1 MQLILFAC
9 FTAVALA
16 APQFSQGNFQTSVP
30 VAQILQDERS
40 ANPDGS
46 FNYAFQTDNG
56 IFVQAQGTPGSFG
69 QSNIQ
74 GSYSFLFPE
83 GLTGEIRYVADEN
96 GFRAESP
103 LLPTPHPLPAHAIEQ
118 IRIAEQ
124 QRANGIT
131 FE

>member
-1 MQLILFAC
+1 MQLLLIVCL
-9 FTAVALA
+9 TGVAMA
-16 APQFSQGNFQTSVP
+16 APQFFQGNFQPSGP
-30 VAQILQDERS
+30 VAQILQDERTG
-40 ANPDGS
+40 NPDGS

-56 IFVQAQGTPGSFG
+56 IFVQAQGVPGSLG
-69 QSNIQ
+69 QTNIQ
-74 GSYSFLFPE
+74 GSYSFPFPE
-83 GLTGEIRYVADEN
+83 GLTGELRYVADEN

-124 QRANGIT
+124 QRASGIT